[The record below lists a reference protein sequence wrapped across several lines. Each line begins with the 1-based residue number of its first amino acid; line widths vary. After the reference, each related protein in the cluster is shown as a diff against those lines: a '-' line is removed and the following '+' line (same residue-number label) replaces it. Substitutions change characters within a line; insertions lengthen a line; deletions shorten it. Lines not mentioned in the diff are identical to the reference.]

1 MPSLPPTI
9 EEPASPEVDW
19 LFLDLNSFFASVEQ
33 QENPALRG
41 KPVAVVPVMT
51 DATCAIAASAQA
63 KKFGI
68 KTGTNIGEARHK
80 CPDLQLVLAR
90 HDKYVEYHHKVIEEV
105 ERHYPVTSIGSI
117 DEMAL
122 RLDRLRRPLP
132 AAIDLSK
139 RIKAGLR
146 RTMGECI
153 TCSVGL
159 APNRFLAKVA
169 SDMQKPDGLVIL
181 TAADLP
187 GRLLDLEL
195 RDLPGIGR
203 RMEPRLHAVGIRSM
217 RELWDASREDMHRAW
232 GGVVGDRFWMA
243 LHGEASEDEPQHD
256 TKSLGHSHVLA
267 PELRKPPQAAIVL
280 RRLLLKAASRLRRSN
295 HRATEM
301 SVSIRVEDGPRCEAH
316 QRFSAV
322 NDSLALTEVMR
333 RLWENVMH
341 QARWQR
347 VKKVAVTL
355 SGLESLTQ
363 PQQLDLFTQGE
374 DPRQRRESLSRVLD
388 AINKKHGRD
397 SIVIGFTPDTVRTF
411 SGSKIAFNRIPDRE
425 EFKE

>member
-1 MPSLPPTI
+1 MLSLPPAAD
-9 EEPASPEVDW
+9 ESASSEVDW

-63 KKFGI
+63 KQFGI

-90 HDKYVEYHHKVIEEV
+90 HDIYVEYHHKIIQEV
-105 ERHYPVTSIGSI
+105 ERHYPVNAVCSI

-122 RLDRLRRPLP
+122 RLDKRRRPLP

-153 TCSVGL
+153 TCSIGL

-169 SDMQKPDGLVIL
+169 SDMQKPDGLVFL

-203 RMEPRLHAVGIRSM
+203 RMEPRLHAVGIRTM
-217 RELWDASREDMHRAW
+217 RELWEASREDMHHAW

-243 LHGEASEDEPQHD
+243 LHGEPSEDEPEQD
-256 TKSLGHSHVLA
+256 PKSIGHSHVLS

-301 SVSIRVEDGPRCEAH
+301 RVSLRMENGLRGEAS
-316 QRFSAV
+316 QRFPAV
-322 NDSLALTEVMR
+322 NDSLALTDVMR
-333 RLWENVMH
+333 RLWESVM
-341 QARWQR
+341 QQTRWQR

-363 PQQLDLFTQGE
+363 PQQLDLFARGE
-374 DPRQRRESLSRVLD
+374 DSRQRRESLSRVLD
-388 AINKKHGRD
+388 DINKKHGRD

>member
-1 MPSLPPTI
+1 MLSLPPAAD
-9 EEPASPEVDW
+9 ESASSEVDW

-63 KKFGI
+63 KQFGI

-90 HDKYVEYHHKVIEEV
+90 HDIYVEYHHKIIQEV
-105 ERHYPVTSIGSI
+105 ERHYPVNAVCSI

-122 RLDRLRRPLP
+122 RLDKRRRPLP

-153 TCSVGL
+153 TCSIGL

-169 SDMQKPDGLVIL
+169 SDIQKPDGLVFL

-203 RMEPRLHAVGIRSM
+203 RMEPRLHAVGIRTM
-217 RELWDASREDMHRAW
+217 RELWEASREDMHHAW

-243 LHGEASEDEPQHD
+243 LHGEPSEDEPEQD
-256 TKSLGHSHVLA
+256 PKSIGHSHVLS

-301 SVSIRVEDGPRCEAH
+301 RVSLRMEDGLRGEAS
-316 QRFSAV
+316 QRFPAV
-322 NDSLALTEVMR
+322 NDSLALTDVMR
-333 RLWENVMH
+333 RLWESVM
-341 QARWQR
+341 QQTRWQR

-363 PQQLDLFTQGE
+363 PQQLDLFARGE
-374 DPRQRRESLSRVLD
+374 DSRQRRESLSRVLD
-388 AINKKHGRD
+388 DINKKHGRD

>member
-1 MPSLPPTI
+1 MLSLPPAAD
-9 EEPASPEVDW
+9 ESASSEVDW

-63 KKFGI
+63 KQFGI

-90 HDKYVEYHHKVIEEV
+90 HDIYVEYHHKIIQEV
-105 ERHYPVTSIGSI
+105 ERHYPVNAVCSI

-122 RLDRLRRPLP
+122 RLDKRRRPLP

-153 TCSVGL
+153 TCSIGL

-169 SDMQKPDGLVIL
+169 SDMQKPDGLVFL

-203 RMEPRLHAVGIRSM
+203 RMEPRLHAVGIRTM
-217 RELWDASREDMHRAW
+217 RELWEASREDMHHAW

-243 LHGEASEDEPQHD
+243 LHGEPSEDEPEQD
-256 TKSLGHSHVLA
+256 PKSIGHSHVLS

-301 SVSIRVEDGPRCEAH
+301 RVSLRMENGLRGEAS
-316 QRFSAV
+316 QRFPAV
-322 NDSLALTEVMR
+322 NDSLALTDVMR
-333 RLWENVMH
+333 RLWESVM
-341 QARWQR
+341 QQTRWQR

-355 SGLESLTQ
+355 SGLESLNQ
-363 PQQLDLFTQGE
+363 PQQLDLFARGE
-374 DPRQRRESLSRVLD
+374 DSRQRRESLSRVLD
-388 AINKKHGRD
+388 DINKKHGRD

>member
-1 MPSLPPTI
+1 MLSLPPAAD
-9 EEPASPEVDW
+9 ESASSEVDW

-63 KKFGI
+63 KQFGI

-90 HDKYVEYHHKVIEEV
+90 HDIYVEYHHKIIQEV
-105 ERHYPVTSIGSI
+105 ERHYPVNAVCSI

-122 RLDRLRRPLP
+122 RLDKRRRPLP

-153 TCSVGL
+153 TCSIGL

-169 SDMQKPDGLVIL
+169 SDIQKPDGLVFL

-203 RMEPRLHAVGIRSM
+203 RMEPRLHAVGIRTM
-217 RELWDASREDMHRAW
+217 RELWEASREDMHHAW

-243 LHGEASEDEPQHD
+243 LHGEPSEDEPEQD
-256 TKSLGHSHVLA
+256 PKSIGHSHVLS

-301 SVSIRVEDGPRCEAH
+301 RVSLRMENGLRGEAS
-316 QRFSAV
+316 QRFPAM
-322 NDSLALTEVMR
+322 NDSLALTDVMR
-333 RLWENVMH
+333 RLWESVM
-341 QARWQR
+341 QQTRWQR

-363 PQQLDLFTQGE
+363 PQQLDLFARGE
-374 DPRQRRESLSRVLD
+374 DSRQRRESLSRVLD
-388 AINKKHGRD
+388 DINKKHGRD